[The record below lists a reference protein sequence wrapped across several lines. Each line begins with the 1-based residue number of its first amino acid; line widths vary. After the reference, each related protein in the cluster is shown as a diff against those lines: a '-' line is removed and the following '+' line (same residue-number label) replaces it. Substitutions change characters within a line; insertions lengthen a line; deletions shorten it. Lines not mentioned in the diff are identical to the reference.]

1 MNYGFA
7 SKPYYRL
14 HESTG
19 SHPSPLTWRSRPRIL
34 LLLRE
39 FSALEL
45 RLLLLGAGLPE
56 LFELVHGERVVLGG
70 EVLLEVD
77 DGVFLGY
84 F

>member
-1 MNYGFA
+1 M
-7 SKPYYRL
+7 SLPL
-14 HESTG
+14 S
-19 SHPSPLTWRSRPRIL
+19 LTWRSRPRLLL

-39 FSALEL
+39 LGALEL

-70 EVLLEVD
+70 EVLFEVD